1 MRAMSADVRPCPA
14 MSIIVRKCPGMTG
27 ESRDIDMVRKVRET
41 MRAVRQGGPS
51 HVRWR
56 CRVVAVQLS
65 VKVDERSFKAA
76 AYANAKEWAKA
87 MEYATK
93 DMRRA
98 APPIVKRYVTEAYN
112 IKAGE
117 VTVGS
122 KKAVGSCSMSGG
134 ITDMT
139 LEYKGRM
146 LTPTHFG
153 MRPGAWP
160 GPGETYTITAKILR
174 NRGKVQIGHWRRP
187 WSEGG
192 KHGKSSPAM
201 LLNGKVPPI
210 MREGN
215 RYKALKVVSMPQ
227 MVDMVVNRDEHV
239 AGAYEELQDK
249 QMEILRKRLSALGI
263 EV

>member
-1 MRAMSADVRPCPA
+1 M
-14 MSIIVRKCPGMTG
+14 
-27 ESRDIDMVRKVRET
+27 
-41 MRAVRQGGPS
+41 
-51 HVRWR
+51 
-56 CRVVAVQLS
+56 AVQLS
-65 VKVDERSFKAA
+65 VKVDERAFKAA
-76 AYANAKEWAKA
+76 AYANAKEWAKT

-98 APPIVKRYVTEAYN
+98 APPIVKRYVTKAYN

-153 MRPGAWP
+153 MRPKAWP
-160 GPGETYTITAKILR
+160 GGGMEYTITATILR
-174 NRGKVQIGHWRRP
+174 SRPGVQIGHWRRP

-192 KHGKSSPAM
+192 KHGQSSPAM
-201 LLNGKVPPI
+201 LLKGKVPPI
-210 MREGN
+210 MREGR
-215 RYKALKVVSMPQ
+215 RYEALKVVSMPQ

-239 AGAYEELQDK
+239 SGAYGELQDK